1 MHCYER
7 TSPKYSLHPLTWGS
21 VINSSMDTSIT
32 HIRPRFKFRVS
43 DSPEEVMAHIR
54 TLLATTPAGINGKI
68 VGDQIVLDITGEDVH
83 YWSPQLDFRVEEDED
98 LKDTTIIAGLI
109 GPRPAVWTLFMF
121 ICFSIGFIG
130 FFATSYGIS
139 RYMVEDFSLAIWGL
153 PVAVLIMLTA
163 YQAGKFGERLGA
175 HQVEVLKQF
184 VREAVGPAL
193 D

>member
-1 MHCYER
+1 LGLSHQQQHGYFHYPYS
-7 TSPKYSLHPLTWGS
+7 SPIQIQGQRFTGRGDGPYSYPAG
-21 VINSSMDTSIT
+21 D
-32 HIRPRFKFRVS
+32 
-43 DSPEEVMAHIR
+43 
-54 TLLATTPAGINGKI
+54 TPAGINGKI
-68 VGDQIVLDITGEDVH
+68 VDDQIVLDITGEDVH